1 MVISI
6 PHLKENHQKN
16 STLILELQ
24 RDAAFVEYADS
35 GRVWLHYCTVD
46 CATWEN

>member
-24 RDAAFVEYADS
+24 RDTAFVEYADS
-35 GRVWLHYCTVD
+35 GRVWPHYRMVD